1 MKNLRYPEWQQPY
14 KAALMEFDPTKLE
27 QLVTAAE
34 TAIFFRWQTMPARPV
49 GHEERQAIADA
60 TNALF
65 TIKRDI
71 LKFPG
76 HDFKAPKEAEELSA
90 SQTE

>member
-1 MKNLRYPEWQQPY
+1 MKKLRYPEWQQPY
-14 KAALMEFDPTKLE
+14 EAALLEFDPAKLE

-34 TAIFFRWQTMPARPV
+34 TAIFVRLQTMPAGPT

-60 TNALF
+60 TSALF
-65 TIKRDI
+65 TIKREI
-71 LKFPG
+71 LRYPG
-76 HDFKAPKEAEELSA
+76 HDFKAPKEAEESSA